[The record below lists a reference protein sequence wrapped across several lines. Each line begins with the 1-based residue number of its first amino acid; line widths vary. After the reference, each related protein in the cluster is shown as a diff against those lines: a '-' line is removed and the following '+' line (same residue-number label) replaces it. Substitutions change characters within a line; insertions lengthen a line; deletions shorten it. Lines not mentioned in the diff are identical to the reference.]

1 MTLIASPFGNE
12 SEAAQLSELMI
23 ENRLD
28 RISLFGSIDITR
40 DKGGLEKATELKVLL
55 DAIVLRLQQFKVDG
69 ELPQDVTIESSSDIL
84 NPFA

>member
-69 ELPQDVTIESSSDIL
+69 ELPQNVTIDSGSDIL